1 MNLIVVLA
9 VALPMTLSAVP
20 LSLQRDPHAELFDAW
35 KVKFEKKYDSGVEE
49 VTRFGIWKDN
59 MEKVM
64 LHNLKYNLG
73 LTTFTLEMNL
83 FADLT
88 SEEFAAQRLGMRQ
101 IVKTQPGFDSESGV
115 LSNPTS
121 KDWRDDGWVTGV
133 KDQGQCG
140 SCWSFSTTG
149 SMEGQHKNASGTL
162 VSLSEQ
168 QLVDCDTYDYG
179 CNGGLMSNA
188 VLWLSQNQGSI
199 SEDDYPY
206 VGYQQSCKASGMT
219 HVAQVSSYFDI
230 TSGSESRLEDSIA
243 SVGPC
248 SIAIDAS
255 HFSFQL
261 YSGGV
266 YFEPSC
272 SSYRLDHGVL
282 AVGYNNE
289 DADQKYWIVKN
300 SWGTSWGEQG
310 YIKMAKDKSN
320 NCGVAT
326 QAGYPVV

>member
-1 MNLIVVLA
+1 M
-9 VALPMTLSAVP
+9 
-20 LSLQRDPHAELFDAW
+20 
-35 KVKFEKKYDSGVEE
+35 
-49 VTRFGIWKDN
+49 
-59 MEKVM
+59 
-64 LHNLKYNLG
+64 
-73 LTTFTLEMNL
+73 
-83 FADLT
+83 
-88 SEEFAAQRLGMRQ
+88 
-101 IVKTQPGFDSESGV
+101 
-115 LSNPTS
+115 
-121 KDWRDDGWVTGV
+121 
-133 KDQGQCG
+133 
-140 SCWSFSTTG
+140 
-149 SMEGQHKNASGTL
+149 
-162 VSLSEQ
+162 SLSEQ